1 MTTNARQR
9 LAAVS
14 VTLALALAVAPA
26 ASQAPAALPPVVVSE
41 LKVLEETYLV
51 LDAVAQKVW
60 PGWTGYRELPF
71 LFEFEN
77 QLQVLVGHPNPPA
90 PFEVVPGLTIGG
102 HAVAADRSKM
112 SAVKVEP
119 PLIAG
124 GGPNNFGTAAD
135 GTPVYTV
142 RINVRSARSA
152 GGVQAEDQQPLR
164 TEEKVLIYLHELF
177 HCFQRGRIEP
187 QFGNLQFNADA
198 DYATWSQIEGMALE
212 RAYNAADAAAA
223 RELVREFTVARAL
236 KRQSMTDM
244 QRNEESAD
252 DVREGTATYAQL
264 RALEIIKSGGFKPGL
279 TNAEDPYYHA
289 FIEADRIIASYA
301 QRLAKA
307 AARHDDPKMKCYD
320 YGSFQ
325 CALAERLVPGWQ
337 RQVEQGKAIDAVLA
351 GAIPI
356 ADAERAEI
364 ERRLRANYPYD
375 DVRRGAGA
383 FTDARDTA
391 YRAIS
396 SRQGRVYIVDLKP
409 VRQYMDTLTAKAG
422 AYRLGLLTL
431 FPAGYPGFTLDAVE
445 MSPVKI
451 PSNTDQLFY
460 FRAVDTDV
468 SARKRAFTVTGQ
480 RQPDGTYVDAVVTTP
495 LFTLRAPKVRIIET
509 GNRVKIQVLARVK

>member
-1 MTTNARQR
+1 VTRTNRQR
-9 LAAVS
+9 LTAVFA
-14 VTLALALAVAPA
+14 TLVLAFAVAPA
-26 ASQAPAALPPVVVSE
+26 ASQAPAALSPVIVNE

-60 PGWTGYRELPF
+60 PGWTGYRDLPF

-90 PFEVVPGLTIGG
+90 TFEVVPGLTVGG

-112 SAVKVEP
+112 SAVRVEP

-124 GGPNNFGTAAD
+124 GGPNNFGTKAD
-135 GTPVYTV
+135 GTSVYTV

-152 GGVQAEDQQPLR
+152 GDAQAEDQQPPR

-177 HCFQRGRIEP
+177 HCFQQGRIRP
-187 QFGNLQFNADA
+187 QAGNLQFNADA
-198 DYATWSQIEGMALE
+198 DFATWSQLEGLALE
-212 RAYNAADAAAA
+212 RAYKAADAATA
-223 RELVREFTVARAL
+223 RERIKEFTVARAL
-236 KRQSMTDM
+236 KRQSMTEM
-244 QRNEESAD
+244 QRMEESAD

-279 TNAEDPYYHA
+279 TNAEDPYYRGFA
-289 FIEADRIIASYA
+289 EADRIIASYA
-301 QRLAKA
+301 ERLAKTA
-307 AARHDDPKMKCYD
+307 AKHEDPKMKCYD

-337 RQVEQGKAIDAVLA
+337 QQVEQGRPMDAVLA
-351 GAIPI
+351 SAIPV
-356 ADAERAEI
+356 ADAERSDI
-364 ERRLRANYPYD
+364 ERRLRGDYPYE
-375 DVRRGAGA
+375 DVRRGATA
-383 FTDARDTA
+383 FTQARDAA
-391 YRAIS
+391 YQTIS

-409 VRQYMDTLTAKAG
+409 VRQYMDGLAGKAG

-445 MSPVKI
+445 LSPVKV
-451 PSNTDQLFY
+451 PCNTDQLFY
-460 FRAVDTDV
+460 FRAVDTE
-468 SARKRAFTVTGQ
+468 SAARKQALTVTGQ
-480 RQPDGTYVDAVVTTP
+480 RQADGSYVDAVVTTP
-495 LFTLRAPKVRIIET
+495 LFTLKAPKVRVIEA

>member
-1 MTTNARQR
+1 MTRTNRQR
-9 LAAVS
+9 LTAVFA
-14 VTLALALAVAPA
+14 TLVLAFAVAPA
-26 ASQAPAALPPVVVSE
+26 ASQAPAALSPVIVNE

-60 PGWTGYRELPF
+60 PGWTGYRDLPF

-90 PFEVVPGLTIGG
+90 TFEVVPGLTVGG

-112 SAVKVEP
+112 SAVRVEP

-124 GGPNNFGTAAD
+124 GGPNNFGTKAD

-152 GGVQAEDQQPLR
+152 GDAQAEDQQPPR

-177 HCFQRGRIEP
+177 HCFQQGRIRP
-187 QFGNLQFNADA
+187 QAGNLQFNADA
-198 DYATWSQIEGMALE
+198 DFATWSQLEGLALE
-212 RAYNAADAAAA
+212 RAYKAADAATA
-223 RELVREFTVARAL
+223 RERIKEFTVARAL
-236 KRQSMTDM
+236 KRQSMTEM
-244 QRNEESAD
+244 QRMEESAD

-279 TNAEDPYYHA
+279 TNAEDPYYHGFA
-289 FIEADRIIASYA
+289 EADRIIASYA
-301 QRLAKA
+301 ERLAKTA
-307 AARHDDPKMKCYD
+307 AKHEDPKMKCYD

-337 RQVEQGKAIDAVLA
+337 QQVEQGKPMDAVLA
-351 GAIPI
+351 GAIPV
-356 ADAERAEI
+356 ADAERSDI
-364 ERRLRANYPYD
+364 ERRLRGDYPYE
-375 DVRRGAGA
+375 DVRRGATA
-383 FTDARDTA
+383 FTQARDAA
-391 YRAIS
+391 YQTIS

-409 VRQYMDTLTAKAG
+409 VRQYMDGLAGKAG

-431 FPAGYPGFTLDAVE
+431 FPVGYPGFTLDAVVL
-445 MSPVKI
+445 SPVKV
-451 PSNTDQLFY
+451 PCNTDQLFY
-460 FRAVDTDV
+460 FRAVDTE
-468 SARKRAFTVTGQ
+468 SAARKQALTVTGQ
-480 RQPDGTYVDAVVTTP
+480 RQADGSYVDAVVTTP
-495 LFTLRAPKVRIIET
+495 LFTLKAPKVRVIEA